1 MRQLYLK
8 AMWRNILIRQNYNY
22 IKGNI
27 GKENNHYIMIQER
40 NKKLSVCYDIKYE

>member
-8 AMWRNILIRQNYNY
+8 AMWRNILIGHNYSY

-27 GKENNHYIMIQER
+27 GNESNHYIMIQER
-40 NKKLSVCYDIKYE
+40 NKKLSVCYDIK